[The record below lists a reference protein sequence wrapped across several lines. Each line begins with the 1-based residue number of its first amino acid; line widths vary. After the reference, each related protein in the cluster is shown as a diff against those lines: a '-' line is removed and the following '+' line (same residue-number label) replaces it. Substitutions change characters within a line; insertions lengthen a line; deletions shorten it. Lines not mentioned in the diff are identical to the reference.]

1 MSMPISADLLDG
13 VVLAVLK
20 HDDAYGYNLTQ
31 QIQDKIP
38 LSPSTLYPVLRRLK
52 AQDWLETYDKPY
64 QGRNRRYYRITEAG
78 RNHLTGLLVE
88 WTAYKKQ
95 IDYFLNPTQPQKEA

>member
-64 QGRNRRYYRITEAG
+64 QAGIAAIIASPKLVAIISLGYWWNGRPTRSKLIT
-78 RNHLTGLLVE
+78 
-88 WTAYKKQ
+88 
-95 IDYFLNPTQPQKEA
+95 F